1 MDHTAPSAPSA
12 PSAPDSLSAID
23 PLAAHLTD
31 YALSYLHSAALRT
44 AARLGVADH
53 LADGPRGADELAA
66 LTGASEGHLRRIL
79 RLLATR
85 DVFHEDDKGAFHLTP
100 LAERLRSDTPS
111 SLREAVLLATD
122 ESFVRP
128 ATRLE
133 DAVRTGRSVFDEIYG
148 APFFEY
154 LSREP
159 GAGEAFDRG
168 MANVSAGEDD
178 AVAAAYSFPAKG
190 TVVDV
195 GGGRGGL
202 LGRTLARNPG
212 LTGVLYDRDA
222 VLRGHSLD
230 VPELTG
236 RWEVRPGDFF
246 TSVPAGAD
254 VYLLKRILHD
264 WSDEEC
270 VRILRACRAGMSADS
285 RLLAV
290 DCVIPQDNTPHP
302 GKVLD
307 VLMMTALNGR
317 ERGEEDFRRL
327 FTEAGLRLVRVV
339 PTGSAVS
346 IVEAAPVAPV
356 A

>member
-1 MDHTAPSAPSA
+1 MDHTTPSAP
-12 PSAPDSLSAID
+12 D

-31 YALSYLHSAALRT
+31 YALSYLHSAALRA
-44 AARLGVADH
+44 AARIGVADH
-53 LADGPRGADELAA
+53 LADGPRGVGELAA
-66 LTGASEGHLRRIL
+66 LTGTSEGHLRRIL
-79 RLLATR
+79 RLLATK
-85 DVFHEDDKGAFHLTP
+85 DVFHEDDKGAFRLTP

-111 SLREAVLLATD
+111 SLREAVLMATD
-122 ESFVRP
+122 DSFTRP
-128 ATRLE
+128 AARLE
-133 DAVRTGRSVFDEIYG
+133 DTVRTGRSVFDEIYG

-159 GAGEAFDRG
+159 SAGEAFDRG
-168 MANVSAGEDD
+168 MASVSTGEDD
-178 AVAAAYSFPAKG
+178 GVAAAYAFPAKG

-202 LGRTLARNPG
+202 LGRALVRNPG
-212 LTGVLYDRDA
+212 LTGILYDRDA

-230 VPELTG
+230 VPELAG
-236 RWEVRPGDFF
+236 RWEIRPGDFF

-264 WSDEEC
+264 WPDEEC
-270 VRILRACRAGMSADS
+270 VRILRTCRAGMTADS

-290 DCVIPQDNTPHP
+290 DAVIPQDNTPHP

-307 VLMMTALNGR
+307 VLMMTALNGQ
-317 ERGEEDFRRL
+317 ERGEEEFRRL
-327 FTEAGLRLVRVV
+327 FAEAGLRLVRVV
-339 PTGSAVS
+339 PTGTAVS
-346 IVEAAPVAPV
+346 IVEAAVA